1 MEKPSVLT
9 SQLVAPPT
17 TPERASWLGRHWD
30 FLAVLLLILASL
42 PVTWLAPR
50 SLIVVAHPG
59 TFDDH
64 WVLDTPFK
72 TARGLWF
79 GRDVAFPYGPLF
91 QWLCSIPAR
100 AAGLS
105 MAAIYTTYRTP
116 LLWCTFLFG
125 YLALRLLLPE
135 QPPWKRFLLLILLCF
150 FWAPWDGRTAL
161 DILFFAGFLRSWY
174 AVRLQRLTP
183 WLMGCGT
190 ALLCAVA
197 FLYSADTGVYAVAA
211 LLVTLAGVAW
221 EGRRESQPFRLYSIA
236 LTVFTVLSAIFV
248 LAINAAVAGL
258 LDFRFWR
265 TSLALVSIHRWN
277 EPAGMSDAATT
288 RLFVTLVAGSLIF
301 VLRRL
306 VPGDRVTS
314 ITTRSG
320 FLLSAFVFAFSA
332 MQTGLVRS
340 DAQHIVLALYPM
352 MFFAGAVL
360 FSFRSGTFSAVAA
373 VVAVAGSALFGQP
386 VAIFQPSSFRYRLA
400 QIRHPLTECPR
411 GFREFSEVCYPAGFD
426 ELLQSGIHF
435 LQQHSGERDSIV
447 LFPYQYIFGIAS
459 GRNVA
464 GGVLQS
470 FLAGGPY
477 LSQFDIAGYQRAAAP
492 AGLYFPDGDLSIAI
506 DEVPN
511 FTRTPDVW
519 FWLDRHYSSGQEL
532 APGVFGLLKDD
543 ARAQQIA
550 LQALPLTIAAQSY
563 SVRERSAMID
573 LGDPAWPIDGA
584 DFLRLRITARCGP
597 LWKLRKPERLQ
608 LEITRADGSRDL
620 QAFVVEPNVSWE
632 VWFYPWTQ
640 ADLASYFDADA
651 SRWRIGPRPAITH
664 LRLVITPLDWISQ
677 QPESITI
684 ESADAVR
691 MSMDGQ
697 QEN

>member
-1 MEKPSVLT
+1 M
-9 SQLVAPPT
+9 
-17 TPERASWLGRHWD
+17 
-30 FLAVLLLILASL
+30 
-42 PVTWLAPR
+42 
-50 SLIVVAHPG
+50 
-59 TFDDH
+59 
-64 WVLDTPFK
+64 
-72 TARGLWF
+72 
-79 GRDVAFPYGPLF
+79 
-91 QWLCSIPAR
+91 
-100 AAGLS
+100 
-105 MAAIYTTYRTP
+105 
-116 LLWCTFLFG
+116 
-125 YLALRLLLPE
+125 
-135 QPPWKRFLLLILLCF
+135 
-150 FWAPWDGRTAL
+150 
-161 DILFFAGFLRSWY
+161 
-174 AVRLQRLTP
+174 
-183 WLMGCGT
+183 GT

-221 EGRRESQPFRLYSIA
+221 EGRRQSRPFRLYSIA

-435 LQQHSGERDSIV
+435 LQQHSESAIRLSFSRTNTS
-447 LFPYQYIFGIAS
+447 LESPPA
-459 GRNVA
+459 A
-464 GGVLQS
+464 TLQAVCCS
-470 FLAGGPY
+470 RSSPEGHTCRSSTSPGT
-477 LSQFDIAGYQRAAAP
+477 SAP
-492 AGLYFPDGDLSIAI
+492 QPQPVFPDGDLSIAI

-511 FTRTPDVW
+511 FTGRPTFGSGSIVTTAQGRNWRRASSVCSRTM
-519 FWLDRHYSSGQEL
+519 RG
-532 APGVFGLLKDD
+532 
-543 ARAQQIA
+543 RN
-550 LQALPLTIAAQSY
+550 
-563 SVRERSAMID
+563 RS
-573 LGDPAWPIDGA
+573 
-584 DFLRLRITARCGP
+584 RC
-597 LWKLRKPERLQ
+597 RRC
-608 LEITRADGSRDL
+608 R
-620 QAFVVEPNVSWE
+620 
-632 VWFYPWTQ
+632 
-640 ADLASYFDADA
+640 
-651 SRWRIGPRPAITH
+651 
-664 LRLVITPLDWISQ
+664 
-677 QPESITI
+677 
-684 ESADAVR
+684 
-691 MSMDGQ
+691 
-697 QEN
+697 